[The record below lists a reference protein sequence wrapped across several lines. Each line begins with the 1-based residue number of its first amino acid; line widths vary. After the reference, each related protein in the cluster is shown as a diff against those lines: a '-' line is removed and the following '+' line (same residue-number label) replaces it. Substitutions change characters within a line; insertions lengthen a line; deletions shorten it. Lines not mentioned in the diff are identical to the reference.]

1 MRHGYHTMR
10 KYLATFGWVWG
21 VCFLATWGAMGFI
34 KVAEKSTDVH
44 GWSLAIFALVVTI
57 PMAFLITLAVVLF
70 RASISGT
77 AYEKRLMS
85 VKGLRIG
92 FVSMLVGLAG
102 FAEEVAFGTGLGE
115 IVFWGSFIGVAI
127 GGAVHAYE
135 MFRGV
140 RA

>member
-1 MRHGYHTMR
+1 
-10 KYLATFGWVWG
+10 
-21 VCFLATWGAMGFI
+21 MGFI